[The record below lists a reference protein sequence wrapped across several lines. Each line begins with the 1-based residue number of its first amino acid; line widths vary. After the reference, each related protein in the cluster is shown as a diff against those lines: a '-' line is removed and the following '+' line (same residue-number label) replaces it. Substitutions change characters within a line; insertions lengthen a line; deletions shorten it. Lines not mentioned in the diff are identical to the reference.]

1 MFKDYIKYRKDCKVA
16 KREFTKMAVT
26 TLPLINKLTKK
37 SSEIGNF
44 LLNLVE
50 SAKGLSGDALY
61 EVVISEIANLLKT
74 NESRLIEILTYM
86 ATLSPEDMQKIL
98 VHSVV
103 ESNDELSDVE

>member
-26 TLPLINKLTKK
+26 ALPLINKLTKK

-50 SAKGLSGDALY
+50 
-61 EVVISEIANLLKT
+61 

-86 ATLSPEDMQKIL
+86 ATLSPEDLQKIL

>member
-44 LLNLVE
+44 LLN
-50 SAKGLSGDALY
+50 SIFMNSSHPIYQNMIYAW
-61 EVVISEIANLLKT
+61 
-74 NESRLIEILTYM
+74 
-86 ATLSPEDMQKIL
+86 
-98 VHSVV
+98 
-103 ESNDELSDVE
+103 